1 MAPGDHSVLRVE
13 GASTH
18 NLRHVTVEIPHGRV
32 TVVTGPS
39 GAGKSSLVLDT
50 IHAEAQR
57 RFVESMSTWARRFL
71 ETGER
76 PPFESMT
83 GVLPAIAIEART
95 SIRNAR
101 STVGTLTETY
111 DVLRLLFAAVGEV
124 GCWSCGDAGPVRAL
138 DGDSAIDLLVGGEA
152 GESFVL
158 TVIIPRPK
166 RGANER
172 LHELQK
178 QGLTRVLIDGDVE
191 RVESLRTWPT
201 SLPSLELVVGR
212 FGVDTSRARLA
223 DSLELAWAVGQGTAA
238 AVAPGDPRRRL
249 HLGQRPTC
257 RRCGAAGREP
267 VAALFSFNSPL
278 GACPACKGFGR
289 VIGVD
294 RERVIPDPSMP
305 VGKRFVAPWN
315 TPAYEDLYIP
325 LRRVLLR
332 LGIDPATPWR
342 ELGAEVQA
350 LVWKGGRDFTG
361 IGEFFDWLERR
372 SYKVHVRVL
381 LARYRSYDT
390 CPTCAGTR
398 LVPEAR
404 AVKVRGCAI
413 DELVRL
419 DVSRLLEWLR
429 AQAWTARE
437 RARGGLALAQLE
449 RRLGILERVGVGY
462 LGLDRTGR
470 TLSGGET
477 QRLQLATALA
487 SDLTSTLYC
496 LDEPTIGL
504 HPRDSGRLL
513 ALLRELADRGNT
525 VLVVEHDPALIR
537 GADHLIDMGPAAGAA
552 GGQVLASGPAA
563 EVLASPA
570 SITGRALATPFDLR
584 PRRHLAGRRRERGE
598 SAAMPRLAIRGA
610 AANNLKGFDVEL
622 PLGGLVVV
630 TGVSGSGKSTLV
642 ESVVV
647 EGWRRHRGEPGA
659 EAGRCS
665 SIEGFEHLAGLEL
678 IDQRPI
684 GRSSRSNP
692 VSFVK
697 AWDDLRALLAATAEA
712 KAAGLTAGS
721 FSFNQDRGRCPTCK
735 GTGTVEIDLAFMAP
749 VVVECE
755 ACRGRKFTPAV
766 LRARL
771 DGLDVAEILELTVD
785 QAFELFG
792 DGRKRL
798 ARRLGALQQ
807 VGLGYLALGQS
818 TDTLSAGEAQ
828 RLKLAS
834 FLLEP
839 AGKGRRLYVFD
850 EPTTGLHLTDIA
862 LLYRTLR
869 GLIRLGHGVVVVE
882 HQLDLVA
889 RADWIVDL
897 GPEGGPGGGEL
908 LFSGPIENFVEKV
921 RSPTAEALREVLG
934 EAALA

>member
-1 MAPGDHSVLRVE
+1 MGTPSRSVLRVE

-18 NLRHVTVEIPHGRV
+18 NLRHVTVEIPHGQV

-76 PPFESMT
+76 PPFESMS

-138 DGDSAIDLLVGGEA
+138 ESETAIDLLAGGQAGEA
-152 GESFVL
+152 FLL
-158 TVIIPRPK
+158 TVTSARPK

-172 LHELQK
+172 LAELRR
-178 QGLTRVLIDGDVE
+178 QGFSRVLVDGEVE
-191 RVESLRTWPT
+191 RLEMERSWPA
-201 SLPSLELVVGR
+201 SRPALELVVGR
-212 FGVDTSRARLA
+212 FGTDTSRERLA
-223 DSLELAWAVGQGTAA
+223 DSLELAWAVGAGTAT
-238 AVAPGDPRRRL
+238 AVSSVDPSRRL
-249 HLGQRPTC
+249 HLGQKPTC

-315 TPAYEDLYIP
+315 TPAYEELYTP
-325 LRRVLLR
+325 LRRALLR
-332 LGIDPATPWR
+332 RGVDLATPW
-342 ELGAEVQA
+342 EALDGETQA
-350 LVWKGGRDFTG
+350 LIWRGERDFTG
-361 IGEFFDWLERR
+361 LGEFFDWLERR

-390 CPTCAGTR
+390 CPTCHGSR

-404 AVKVRGCAI
+404 AVRVRGATI
-413 DELVRL
+413 DELVRR
-419 DVSRLLEWLR
+419 DVSGLLEWLR
-429 AQAWTARE
+429 AQPWSPRE
-437 RARGGLALAQLE
+437 LARGGLALAQLD

-477 QRLQLATALA
+477 QRLQLATALG

-513 ALLRELADRGNT
+513 TLLRELAGRGNT

-537 GADHLIDMGPAAGAA
+537 GADHLIDMGPAAGSA

-570 SITGRALATPFDLR
+570 SITGQALAMPFDLR
-584 PRRHLAGRRRERGE
+584 PRRHLAGRRRERGAID
-598 SAAMPRLAIRGA
+598 STPRLAIRGA

-622 PLGGLVVV
+622 PLGGLVAV
-630 TGVSGSGKSTLV
+630 TGVSGSGKSTLI
-642 ESVVV
+642 ESVLV

-659 EAGRCS
+659 EPGRCTA
-665 SIEGFEHLAGLEL
+665 IEGFEHLAGIEL

-697 AWDDLRALLAATAEA
+697 AWDDLRALLAATPEA
-712 KAAGLTAGS
+712 RASGLTAGS
-721 FSFNQDRGRCPTCK
+721 FSFNQDRGRCPSCK
-735 GTGTVEIDLAFMAP
+735 GTGAVEIDLGFMAP
-749 VVVECE
+749 VVVECD
-755 ACRGRKFTPAV
+755 ACRGRKFTSAV
-766 LRARL
+766 LRVRL
-771 DGLDVAEILELTVD
+771 DGLDVAEILDLTVD
-785 QAFELFG
+785 QAVDLFG

-798 ARRLGALQQ
+798 SRRLGALQQ

-839 AGKGRRLYVFD
+839 TGKGRRLYVFD

-882 HQLDLVA
+882 HQLDLVG

-908 LFSGPIENFVEKV
+908 LFSGPTESFVEKA
-921 RSPTAEALREVLG
+921 RSPTAEALRQVLG